1 MTTLN
6 TVKEAKRIKHNA
18 LDVEIQRHID
28 TANAELI
35 RLGVDEEV
43 VKAGGSLVTEA
54 VVTYC
59 LMKLESDIKLIDKY
73 KESFRIQADQI
84 RRSNNVQ

>member
-18 LDVEIQRHID
+18 LDDEIQRHID

-59 LMKLESDIKLIDKY
+59 LMKLESDIKLIDEY